1 MAYKQY
7 LLNKWQNIDRNA
19 IELSEFFIRREKK
32 VSISCQEIK
41 KKIKKKNQQTQ
52 NACMRNDYQSSSP
65 IQFWSIII
73 RVITKRKKTW
83 SETAI
88 EAFFLLAYET

>member
-41 KKIKKKNQQTQ
+41 KKK
-52 NACMRNDYQSSSP
+52 
-65 IQFWSIII
+65 
-73 RVITKRKKTW
+73 
-83 SETAI
+83 
-88 EAFFLLAYET
+88 